1 MSENFRDYLVALS
14 EDPALRQRFEANRR
28 ETLKD
33 ARISTEE
40 RSALFSGDSEQI
52 AKLLAGQDLPR
63 KARDLIASIGG
74 AAR

>member
-14 EDPALRQRFEANRR
+14 EDPELRKRFEADRR

-33 ARISTEE
+33 ARISSEE
-40 RSALFSGDSEQI
+40 RLALVSGDSEQI
-52 AKLLAGQDLPR
+52 TKLLAGQKLPQ
-63 KARDLIASIGG
+63 KARDLIASIGT